1 MPATGSRLHATQ
13 STLRRSCFNTL
24 DSLATR
30 LYRGPLRAGTR
41 CECTATC
48 PQRSRRRAPGTSIM
62 PICHSRVNHPQL
74 ARPVPHDKTARLRRL
89 GSTAY
94 ESLMGDHIF
103 PTPLFSTHC
112 GFVFKATRG
121 ASPPGSPSRGYTRT
135 GYTRRV
141 ALRLLRSHENRTTAF
156 SPFGERVAIRQ
167 PTESR
172 ARGLSQLFSK
182 QQEAKSVRCRPGVAN
197 ILCDG

>member
-1 MPATGSRLHATQ
+1 MSPRSGCADFSITVDYTLSCKRSFVDMPATGSRLHATQ

-62 PICHSRVNHPQL
+62 SQSVTSVETIHSL
-74 ARPVPHDKTARLRRL
+74 SRPVPHDKTARLRRL

-103 PTPLFSTHC
+103 PTPLFSH
-112 GFVFKATRG
+112 
-121 ASPPGSPSRGYTRT
+121 
-135 GYTRRV
+135 
-141 ALRLLRSHENRTTAF
+141 ALRFCFQGHPRR
-156 SPFGERVAIRQ
+156 
-167 PTESR
+167 
-172 ARGLSQLFSK
+172 
-182 QQEAKSVRCRPGVAN
+182 
-197 ILCDG
+197 